1 MEENL
6 NLKEHI
12 KYIENKLA
20 KNLTLLKEARP
31 ILEKNAV
38 LAFYYPYIHNYFNYA
53 NIAWGNA
60 RRTNLKKVNSQQN
73 KNMSYLYFEQ
83 RQTCPHEGNS

>member
-1 MEENL
+1 MRQKFIKFVGVLLEENL

-38 LAFYYPYIHNYFNYA
+38 LAFYYPYIHNYFNYT

-60 RRTNLKKVNSQQN
+60 RRTNLKKVSSQQ
-73 KNMSYLYFEQ
+73 KHVIPLF
-83 RQTCPHEGNS
+83 

>member
-1 MEENL
+1 MRQKFIKFVGVLLEENL

-60 RRTNLKKVNSQQN
+60 RRTNLKKVNSQQ
-73 KNMSYLYFEQ
+73 KHVIPLF
-83 RQTCPHEGNS
+83 